1 MLVDGR
7 VDGRIAFLNNSSL
20 VGIEIMLFR
29 GVGVGGT
36 SQQGKKKVRKS
47 RQGAAEP
54 IMVCPSIGER
64 ALESCPVFYFYFFGV
79 TFSCEGSVKCRCAWW
94 AVDDV

>member
-1 MLVDGR
+1 MGGKGGWENSLLEQLITSGNRDH
-7 VDGRIAFLNNSSL
+7 AFF
-20 VGIEIMLFR
+20 V
-29 GVGVGGT
+29 VWVWGT

-47 RQGAAEP
+47 RQGAGEP
-54 IMVCPSIGER
+54 IMACPSIGER
-64 ALESCPVFYFYFFGV
+64 ALESCPVFYFRFFGV